1 MPKDKKKEGGS
12 KTAGKKKDLG
22 KSPKGKKGKKTFF
35 TAIAAESLAPG
46 GAPTARFD
54 EPSGTL
60 VLGLPSGPKGEKG
73 DRGAPGDRGPKG
85 ETGATG
91 PQGPVGPQ
99 GPQGARGEQGPRG
112 EPGPAGPAGPRS
124 EPGIGVRYEG
134 AERESDC
141 HLLVA
146 VDGTLRYVM
155 NGKTYLVQLTPVG
168 S

>member
-73 DRGAPGDRGPKG
+73 ERGAAGDRGPK
-85 ETGATG
+85 
-91 PQGPVGPQ
+91 
-99 GPQGARGEQGPRG
+99 
-112 EPGPAGPAGPRS
+112 
-124 EPGIGVRYEG
+124 
-134 AERESDC
+134 
-141 HLLVA
+141 
-146 VDGTLRYVM
+146 
-155 NGKTYLVQLTPVG
+155 
-168 S
+168 